1 MKHCMTRPGQLDVHV
16 LLHPVHVA
24 SLVNAHNLWAIK
36 QNKWHNSGNTVIN
49 VINNKVICKR

>member
-1 MKHCMTRPGQLDVHV
+1 MTRPGQLDVHV
-16 LLHPVHVA
+16 LLRPVHVA

-36 QNKWHNSGNTVIN
+36 HNKWHNSGNTVIN